1 MQICEIF
8 YSLQGEGPHQ
18 GRPTAFVRLAGCN
31 LACAWCDTAYA
42 QDRKAGKNVGV
53 DTLLDHLWRKKCRS
67 VCFTGGEPLL
77 QMDEMVDACRHLS
90 ALDYSVEIETNGT
103 LDFRPVQPFAS
114 ICMDVKCPSS
124 GERSDLALLPYITAK
139 DSVKFVVGTN
149 EDLAYAGKVLTHCPI
164 RGEVFISPVYGSD
177 EKGIARWVLESE
189 LPVRFQ
195 IQLHKYLE
203 MK

>member
-1 MQICEIF
+1 MRICEIF
-8 YSLQGEGPHQ
+8 YSLQGEGINQ

-31 LACAWCDTAYA
+31 LACSWCDTAHA
-42 QDRKAGKNVGV
+42 QDPKSGKEVRTV
-53 DTLLDHLWRKKCRS
+53 
-67 VCFTGGEPLL
+67 
-77 QMDEMVDACRHLS
+77 
-90 ALDYSVEIETNGT
+90 
-103 LDFRPVQPFAS
+103 DFRPVQPFAS

-124 GERSDLALLPYITAK
+124 GERSDLALLPYITGN

-149 EDLAYAGKVLTHCPI
+149 EDLAYVEKVLTHCPI
-164 RGEVFISPVYGSD
+164 KGEVFVSPVYGAD

>member
-1 MQICEIF
+1 MRICEIF
-8 YSLQGEGPHQ
+8 YSLQGEGTHQ

-31 LACAWCDTAYA
+31 LACSWCDTAYA
-42 QDRKAGKNVGV
+42 QDRKAGQEVRV
-53 DTLLDHLWRKKCRS
+53 DTLLDHLWRKKCRA

-77 QMDEMVDACRHLS
+77 QMDEVVEVCRRLS
-90 ALDYSVEIETNGT
+90 ALGHSVEIETNGT

-114 ICMDVKCPSS
+114 VCMDVKCPSS
-124 GERSDLALLPYITAK
+124 GERSDLDLLPYITEK

-149 EDLAYAGKVLTHCPI
+149 EDLAYVEKVLTHCPI
-164 RGEVFISPVYGSD
+164 KGEIFVSPVYGAD
-177 EKGIARWVLESE
+177 EQGIARWVLESE
-189 LPVRFQ
+189 FPVRFQ